1 MPSLKR
7 VVLFIDHGNLF
18 HGLLEL
24 NIRIDYAKFMFLV
37 TKKRLLVKT
46 FIYLGVPNYLFDK
59 KLGFIKYLIN
69 TGLDVQ
75 MLPLKINHLGKKKQ
89 RGVDLYIYRNMTE
102 LARDNEYDVAVLV
115 SGDGD
120 LLMAVNQV
128 MQLDK
133 DVEIYSF
140 RASLA
145 KSLITEVGMEKVT
158 YIDDI
163 IEKIKVPK
171 KKKKKESKH

>member
-1 MPSLKR
+1 
-7 VVLFIDHGNLF
+7 
-18 HGLLEL
+18 
-24 NIRIDYAKFMFLV
+24 
-37 TKKRLLVKT
+37 
-46 FIYLGVPNYLFDK
+46 
-59 KLGFIKYLIN
+59 
-69 TGLDVQ
+69 

-89 RGVDLYIYRNMTE
+89 RGVDLYIYKNMTE
-102 LARDNEYDVAVLV
+102 LAREDEYDVAVLV

-120 LLMAVNQV
+120 LFMGVNEV
-128 MQLDK
+128 KQLDK

-163 IEKIKVPK
+163 IEKIKVLK
-171 KKKKKESKH
+171 KSKH

>member
-89 RGVDLYIYRNMTE
+89 RGVDLYI
-102 LARDNEYDVAVLV
+102 
-115 SGDGD
+115 
-120 LLMAVNQV
+120 
-128 MQLDK
+128 
-133 DVEIYSF
+133 
-140 RASLA
+140 
-145 KSLITEVGMEKVT
+145 
-158 YIDDI
+158 
-163 IEKIKVPK
+163 
-171 KKKKKESKH
+171 